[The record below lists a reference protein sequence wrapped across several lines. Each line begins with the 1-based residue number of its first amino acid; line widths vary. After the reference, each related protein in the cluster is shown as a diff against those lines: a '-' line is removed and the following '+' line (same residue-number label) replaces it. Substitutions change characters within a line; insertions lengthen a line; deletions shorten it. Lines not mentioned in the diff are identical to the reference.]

1 MKQRY
6 ITASL
11 LIILLSVLMYFG
23 GAVLSVA
30 AFICICFAVYEEYH
44 ALALKGHRPV
54 AWPTWVGMALSIP
67 LTLMLNTAVIIPIL
81 IIVCMVTGVC
91 VMFRHEPKLEDIL
104 VSVMPLITIVLPGMC
119 LIALALVQ
127 PKALSVVLLSLM
139 FIIPVMGDTMAFL
152 VGSRVGGPKF
162 CPAVSPNKTI
172 SGAVAGLLGSIV
184 GALLVA
190 GVAWLCC
197 DTATRA
203 LLPTFPAYLILGIL
217 GGAAGQMGDLF
228 ASLVKRH
235 CGIKDFSNLFPGHGG
250 MLDRMDSIL
259 FVAMIIFSYRLLMV
273 I

>member
-6 ITASL
+6 ITAGL
-11 LIILLSVLMYFG
+11 LIVLLSVLMYFG

-54 AWPTWVGMALSIP
+54 ALPTWIGMALSIP
-67 LTLMLNTAVIIPIL
+67 LTLIFNTSVIIPIL
-81 IIVCMVTGVC
+81 IAVCFITGVV

-139 FIIPVMGDTMAFL
+139 FVIPVMGDTMAFL
-152 VGSRVGGPKF
+152 IGSRVGGPKF
-162 CPAVSPNKTI
+162 CPAVSLNKTV
-172 SGAVAGLLGSIV
+172 SGAIAGLAGSLIGSLFV
-184 GALLVA
+184 GL
-190 GVAWLCC
+190 VAWLCC
-197 DTATRA
+197 DGATRT
-203 LLPTFPAYLILGIL
+203 LLPSFLAYAGLGIL
-217 GGAAGQMGDLF
+217 GGVAGQMGDLF

-250 MLDRMDSIL
+250 MLDRMDSVL
-259 FVAMIIFSYRLLMV
+259 FVALVIFSYRLLMV
-273 I
+273 L

>member
-6 ITASL
+6 ITAGL

-44 ALALKGHRPV
+44 ALALKGHRPI
-54 AWPTWVGMALSIP
+54 ALPTWIGMALSIP
-67 LTLMLNTAVIIPIL
+67 LTLIFNTAVIIPIL
-81 IIVCMVTGVC
+81 ITVCMVTGVC
-91 VMFRHEPKLEDIL
+91 VIFRHEPKLEDIL

-172 SGAVAGLLGSIV
+172 SGAIAGLLGSLIGSLMV
-184 GALLVA
+184 G

-197 DTATRA
+197 DPATRE
-203 LLPTFPAYLILGIL
+203 LLPNLLGYIALGIL
-217 GGAAGQMGDLF
+217 GGIAGQMGDLF

-259 FVAMIIFSYRLLMV
+259 FVALVIFSYRLLLV